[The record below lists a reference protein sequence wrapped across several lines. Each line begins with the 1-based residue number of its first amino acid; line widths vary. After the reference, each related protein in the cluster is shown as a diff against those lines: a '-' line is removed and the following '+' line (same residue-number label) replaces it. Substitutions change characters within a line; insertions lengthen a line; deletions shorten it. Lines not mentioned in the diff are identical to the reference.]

1 MPDKVL
7 NNKRIAKNT
16 LLLYGRMFIMM
27 LLYLF
32 TSRVVLKSLGV
43 IDYGIYNAVGGIIA
57 MFMLV
62 SSALSNAIIR
72 YITYELGR
80 NDIIRLQKVFS
91 VSLNVMIIISC
102 IIIILGETVG
112 SIFLNYKMN
121 IPSERIVAANWV
133 LQFTLFTF
141 VANLIS
147 IPYTSSIIAH
157 EKMDFYA
164 FVSVLDAFLKL
175 IVAYLLFYVFYDR
188 LIVYAILFFI
198 VALIIRFVSV
208 IYCKKKFEECNYL
221 LVVDKHLFKSIFSFA
236 GWNFLGQGAYLLNNS
251 GVDLL
256 MNLFF
261 GVKLNAARGI
271 ANQVNIAIGQ
281 FANNFRTAI
290 NPQITKSYAVHD
302 LKYMHSLI
310 FVGAKFS
317 FFLMLIFVIPIGLET
332 KAILKLW
339 LGEVPEYT
347 IIFVRLTLICILI
360 NTINGT
366 LITGLHASGK
376 LKKYQIVVG
385 SIEVFVFLFTYFAY
399 RMGFRPEF
407 AYIINIVIYFFLNFV
422 RLYLIKDLI
431 GMSGKDYI
439 KEVFIKI
446 ALVTIASIVLP
457 LILYYEMEPSIL
469 RFVLIWIT
477 GISSITIS
485 IYLIG
490 LSNNEK
496 KYFISLIK
504 QRISTLL

>member
-43 IDYGIYNAVGGIIA
+43 IDYGIYSAVGGIIA

-62 SSALSNAIIR
+62 SSALSNAIMR
-72 YITYELGR
+72 YITYELGK

-91 VSLNVMIIISC
+91 VSLNVMIIISGF
-102 IIIILGETVG
+102 IIILGETVG
-112 SIFLNYKMN
+112 SLFLNYKMN

-141 VANLIS
+141 VTNLIS

-164 FVSVLDAFLKL
+164 FVSVLDALLKL
-175 IVAYLLFYVFYDR
+175 IVAFLLYYVLYDR

-198 VALIIRFVSV
+198 VALIIRFVSA

-236 GWNFLGQGAYLLNNS
+236 GWNFLGQGAYLLNS
-251 GVDLL
+251 YGVDLL

-290 NPQITKSYAVHD
+290 NPQITKSYAVRD
-302 LKYMHSLI
+302 LEYMHSLI

-317 FFLMLIFVIPIGLET
+317 FFLMLMFVVPIGLET

-347 IIFVRLTLICILI
+347 IMFVRLTLISVLI

-376 LKKYQIVVG
+376 LKNYQIVVG
-385 SIEVFVFLFTYFAY
+385 SIEVQVFFLTYFAY
-399 RMGFRPEF
+399 RMGFRPEI
-407 AYIINIVIYFFLNFV
+407 AYIINIVIYLFLNFV
-422 RLYLIKDLI
+422 RLYMIKDLI
-431 GMSGKDYI
+431 GLSGKDYI
-439 KEVFIKI
+439 KKVFFRI
-446 ALVTIASIVLP
+446 ALVTVSSIVLP
-457 LILYYEMEPSIL
+457 FILYYKMEPSTL
-469 RFVLIWIT
+469 RFILIWII
-477 GISSITIS
+477 GFIVIIISV
-485 IYLIG
+485 YLIG
-490 LSNNEK
+490 LSKFEK
-496 KYFISLIK
+496 EYLISWIK
-504 QRISTLL
+504 KRISTLW